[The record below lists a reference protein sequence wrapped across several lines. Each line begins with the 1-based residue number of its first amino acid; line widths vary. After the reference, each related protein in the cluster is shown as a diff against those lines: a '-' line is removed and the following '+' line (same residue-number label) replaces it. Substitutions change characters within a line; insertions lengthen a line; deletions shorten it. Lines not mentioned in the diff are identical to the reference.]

1 MTVELFVE
9 SPGSRLGRPDL
20 PDGPALDMPFT
31 AGSRPTG
38 NDTRGN
44 EAFISDVEERGFMR
58 EHAGSDW
65 FENVLPGRRPH
76 VLCLAPLLT
85 LVARGRA

>member
-20 PDGPALDMPFT
+20 PDEPASDMPFT
-31 AGSRPTG
+31 TGSRPTG
-38 NDTRGN
+38 CRTSGDRD
-44 EAFISDVEERGFMR
+44 FISEVEERGFMR

-65 FENVLPGRRPH
+65 FENVPPGRRPH
-76 VLCLAPLLT
+76 VLCPVPLFT